1 MLERWIISRIV
12 DKERRE
18 TLNVE
23 GVLSIY
29 KTRINTQK
37 IITHIYIPHT
47 SKHVIEREREKKR
60 DNNNF
65 AFLVHSD
72 LK

>member
-47 SKHVIEREREKKR
+47 SKHGIEREREKER
-60 DNNNF
+60 
-65 AFLVHSD
+65 
-72 LK
+72 